1 MFLNAYEPM
10 SMLLSVFKGRVLKPI
25 KVLYFSQIFR
35 FNVLYRFS
43 LEATEV
49 GCILIKVIN
58 KQSD

>member
-49 GCILIKVIN
+49 GVIN